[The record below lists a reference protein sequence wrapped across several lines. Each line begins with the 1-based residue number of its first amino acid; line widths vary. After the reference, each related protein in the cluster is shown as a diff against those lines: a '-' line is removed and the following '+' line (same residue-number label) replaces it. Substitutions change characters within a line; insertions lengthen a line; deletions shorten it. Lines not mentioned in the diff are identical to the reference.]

1 MYKKVYLY
9 AIIIF
14 LISVGAFLLPLSLRV
29 PIIDVITFVTAFI
42 ASFAF
47 FYLAIYSK
55 KVYQKYYPTLLF
67 LGFGLFFLALGDV
80 AWFILE
86 LLGQKPFPSI
96 ADILYILYYPL
107 FGIGLLIIPV
117 ERKTEKSKAIFDF
130 CIISAAIITMI
141 WIFLL
146 KPVIIS
152 GGSPIEVLV
161 SAIYIIGDFIVLLIL
176 IDFIINKI
184 GSVKS
189 RAINIFLAGIIIL
202 LLSDLLFSYGEFY
215 GFYYSGCLLDLGWI
229 IGYLLLAVS
238 TIEFTL
244 EDFETPVYSRKL
256 AWIMEHFPDFFILSL
271 FIVFLF
277 VIFNFNIKTSQS
289 FALAFL
295 IILSFAVGRHHAAL
309 LENRKLI
316 EALNAEKN
324 RAELYLEIAAWG
336 LIFLDDKAR
345 IQYVNRRGLEIL
357 EGGEKDV
364 KGKSWF
370 LNFVPADE
378 RLEREKKYFKH
389 IKEAKKGYKVT
400 GRVIT
405 CKGNEKIMEMIARP
419 IYENGEF
426 KGAII
431 AAEDMTK
438 LHHIRRKLEESE
450 KRYKGIFNTAPSI
463 ILSLDNNL
471 KIQDSNSMVSIL
483 GYKPKELIGK
493 NINDILEDKIKEPA
507 PGEYRIRKKDN
518 SILYA
523 KINFSRLEDEI
534 IVIIEDITP
543 LKKSIKEKELLLR
556 EIHHRVKNNLQ
567 IISSLLGM
575 QERKTSDQ
583 KFKNVLSSSRERI
596 KSIALLHEQLYHSTD
611 LASVKIKD
619 YIKNLVTKTLQA
631 YPTHIQIETDIEDT
645 SLNIETSLPIGLI
658 INELLTNTIK
668 HANAKNVEIRLKKT
682 NENLKLHYKDD
693 GKGLKKDEIQKSEGL
708 GWQLIKSLISQL
720 GGKLTIKN
728 KKGLDLMITFKE
740 LKYKKRY

>member
-1 MYKKVYLY
+1 VYKKVYLY

-400 GRVIT
+400 GRIIT
-405 CKGNEKIMEMIARP
+405 CKGNEKIMEMIDRP

-543 LKKSIKEKELLLR
+543 LKESIKEKELLLR

>member
-1 MYKKVYLY
+1 MYNKIYLY
-9 AIIIF
+9 AIIML
-14 LISVGAFLLPLSLRV
+14 LISFGAFLLPLGLRV
-29 PIIDVITFVTAFI
+29 PLIDIITFVTAFI

-55 KVYQKYYPTLLF
+55 KVYQKYYPTFLF

-86 LLGQKPFPSI
+86 LLGQEPFPSI

-107 FGIGLLIIPV
+107 FSIGLLIIPV
-117 ERKTEKSKAIFDF
+117 ERKTKKLKSIFDF
-130 CIISAAIITMI
+130 CITSAAVATII

-146 KPVIIS
+146 KPVILS
-152 GGSPIEVLV
+152 GGSPIEVLF
-161 SAIYIIGDFIVLLIL
+161 SAIYIIGDFIVLFIL
-176 IDFIINKI
+176 IDLIMNKI
-184 GSVKS
+184 GSLKS

-238 TIEFTL
+238 TVEFRL
-244 EDFETPVYSRKL
+244 EDFETPVYSLTRL
-256 AWIMEHFPDFFILSL
+256 NILEHFPDFFLLLL
-271 FIVFLF
+271 FALFLF
-277 VIFNFNIKTSQS
+277 VLFNFNIKTSQG
-289 FALAFL
+289 FAIAFL
-295 IILSFAVGRHHAAL
+295 IILSLAVGRQHAAL

-316 EALNAEKN
+316 EDLNAEKK

-336 LIFLDDKAR
+336 LIFLDDKGQ
-345 IQYVNRRGLEIL
+345 IQYINRRGLEIL
-357 EGGEKDV
+357 EGSEKDI
-364 KGKSWF
+364 KGKNWF
-370 LNFVPADE
+370 LNFMLADE

-389 IKEAKKGYKVT
+389 IKEAKGYNLT
-400 GRVIT
+400 GKVIT
-405 CKGNEKIMEMIARP
+405 CKGNEKIMQMTARP

-438 LHHIRRKLEESE
+438 LYHIRRKLEESE

-463 ILSLDNNL
+463 ILSLDNDL
-471 KIQDSNSMVSIL
+471 KIQDCNRMVSTL
-483 GYKPKELIGK
+483 GYKPNELIGK
-493 NINDILEDKIKEPA
+493 NINDILEDKIKEPT
-507 PGEYRIRKKDN
+507 PGEYRIKKKDDN
-518 SILYA
+518 ILYA
-523 KINFSRLEDEI
+523 TINFSKLEDEI
-534 IVIIEDITP
+534 IVVMEDITP
-543 LKKSIKEKELLLR
+543 LKESIREKELLLR

-567 IISSLLGM
+567 IISSLLSI

-583 KFKNVLSSSRERI
+583 NFKDILSSSKERI
-596 KSIALLHEQLYHSTD
+596 KSIALLHEQLYQSTD
-611 LASVKIKD
+611 LANVKIKD

-631 YPTHIQIETDIEDT
+631 YPTDTRIKTDIEDIT
-645 SLNIETSLPIGLI
+645 LNIETSLPIGLI
-658 INELLTNTIK
+658 INELLTNTTK
-668 HANAKNVEIRLKKT
+668 HANAKNVEIRLKKV
-682 NENLKLHYKDD
+682 NGNLTLHYKDD
-693 GKGLKKDEIQKSEGL
+693 GKGLTKDEIQKSEGL
-708 GWQLIKSLISQL
+708 GWQLITSLKDQL

>member
-1 MYKKVYLY
+1 VYKKVYLY

-405 CKGNEKIMEMIARP
+405 CKGNEKIMEMIDRP

>member
-1 MYKKVYLY
+1 MYNKVYLY
-9 AIIIF
+9 AIIML
-14 LISVGAFLLPLSLRV
+14 LISFGAFLLPLGLRV
-29 PIIDVITFVTAFI
+29 PIINIITFVTAFI

-55 KVYQKYYPTLLF
+55 KVYQKYYPTFLF

-80 AWFILE
+80 AWFILD
-86 LLGQKPFPSI
+86 LLGQEPFPSI

-107 FGIGLLIIPV
+107 FSIGLLIIPV
-117 ERKTEKSKAIFDF
+117 ERKTKKLKSIFDF
-130 CIISAAIITMI
+130 CITSAAVATIL

-146 KPVIIS
+146 KPVIFS

-161 SAIYIIGDFIVLLIL
+161 SAIYIIGDFIVLFIL
-176 IDFIINKI
+176 IDLIMNKI
-184 GSVKS
+184 GSLKF

-238 TIEFTL
+238 TVEFRL
-244 EDFETPVYSRKL
+244 EDFETPVYSLTRL
-256 AWIMEHFPDFFILSL
+256 NILEHFPDFFLLLL
-271 FIVFLF
+271 FALFLF
-277 VIFNFNIKTSQS
+277 VLFNFNIKTSQG
-289 FALAFL
+289 FAIAFL
-295 IILSFAVGRHHAAL
+295 IILSLVVGRQHAAL

-316 EALNAEKN
+316 EDLNAEKK

-336 LIFLDDKAR
+336 LIFLDDKGQ
-345 IQYVNRRGLEIL
+345 IQYINRRGLEIL
-357 EGGEKDV
+357 EGSEKDI
-364 KGKSWF
+364 KGKNWF
-370 LNFVPADE
+370 LNFMPADE

-389 IKEAKKGYKVT
+389 IKEAKGYNLT
-400 GRVIT
+400 GKVIT
-405 CKGNEKIMEMIARP
+405 CKGNEKIMQMTARP

-438 LHHIRRKLEESE
+438 LYHIRRKLEESE

-463 ILSLDNNL
+463 ILSLDNDL
-471 KIQDSNSMVSIL
+471 KIQDCNRMVSTL
-483 GYKPKELIGK
+483 GYKPNELIGK
-493 NINDILEDKIKEPA
+493 NINDILEDKIKEPT
-507 PGEYRIRKKDN
+507 PGEYRIKKKDDN
-518 SILYA
+518 ILYA
-523 KINFSRLEDEI
+523 KINFSKLEDEI
-534 IVIIEDITP
+534 IVVMEDITP
-543 LKKSIKEKELLLR
+543 LKESIREKELLLR

-567 IISSLLGM
+567 IISSLLSI

-583 KFKNVLSSSRERI
+583 NFKDILSSSKERI
-596 KSIALLHEQLYHSTD
+596 KSIALLHEQLYQSTD
-611 LASVKIKD
+611 LANVKIKD

-631 YPTHIQIETDIEDT
+631 YPTDTRIKTDIEDIT
-645 SLNIETSLPIGLI
+645 LNIETSLPIGLI

-668 HANAKNVEIRLKKT
+668 HANAKNVEIRLKKV
-682 NENLKLHYKDD
+682 NGNLTLHYKDD
-693 GKGLKKDEIQKSEGL
+693 GKGLTKDEIQKSEGL
-708 GWQLIKSLISQL
+708 GWQLITSLKDQL

>member
-1 MYKKVYLY
+1 MYNRIYLY
-9 AIIIF
+9 AIIML
-14 LISVGAFLLPLSLRV
+14 LISFGAFFLPLGLRV
-29 PIIDVITFVTAFI
+29 PIINIVTFVTAFM

-55 KVYQKYYPTLLF
+55 KVYQKYYPTFLF

-80 AWFILE
+80 AWFILD
-86 LLGQKPFPSI
+86 LLGQEPFPSI

-117 ERKTEKSKAIFDF
+117 ERKTEKLKSIFDF
-130 CIISAAIITMI
+130 CIVSAAVATIV

-146 KPVIIS
+146 KPVILS

-161 SAIYIIGDFIVLLIL
+161 SAIYIVGDFMVLFIL
-176 IDFIINKI
+176 IDLIMNKI
-184 GSVKS
+184 GSLKS
-189 RAINIFLAGIIIL
+189 RAITIFFAGIIVL

-238 TIEFTL
+238 TVEFRL
-244 EDFETPVYSRKL
+244 EDFETPLYSLTRL
-256 AWIMEHFPDFFILSL
+256 NILEHFPDFFLLLL
-271 FIVFLF
+271 FALFLF
-277 VIFNFNIKTSQS
+277 VLFNFNIKTSQS
-289 FALAFL
+289 FAIAFL
-295 IILSFAVGRHHAAL
+295 IILSLVVGRQHAAL

-316 EALNAEKN
+316 EDLNAEKK

-336 LIFLDDKAR
+336 LMFLDDKGQ
-345 IQYVNRRGLEIL
+345 IQYINRRGLEIL

-389 IKEAKKGYKVT
+389 VKEAKKGYNVT
-400 GRVIT
+400 GKVIT
-405 CKGNEKIMEMIARP
+405 CKGNEKIMQMTARP

-431 AAEDMTK
+431 AAEDITE
-438 LHHIRRKLEESE
+438 LYHIRRKLEESE
-450 KRYKGIFNTAPSI
+450 KRYRGIFNTAPSI
-463 ILSLDNNL
+463 ILSLDNDF
-471 KIQDSNSMVSIL
+471 KIQDCNRMVSTL
-483 GYKPKELIGK
+483 GYKPNELIGK
-493 NINDILEDKIKEPA
+493 NINDILEDKIKEPT
-507 PGEYRIRKKDN
+507 PGEYRIKKKDD

-523 KINFSRLEDEI
+523 KINFSKLEDEI
-534 IVIIEDITP
+534 IVVMEDITP
-543 LKKSIKEKELLLR
+543 LKESIREKELLLR

-567 IISSLLGM
+567 IISSLLSI

-583 KFKNVLSSSRERI
+583 NFKDVLSSSKERI
-596 KSIALLHEQLYHSTD
+596 KSIALLHEQLYQSTD
-611 LASVKIKD
+611 LANVKIKD
-619 YIKNLVTKTLQA
+619 YIKDLVRKTLQA
-631 YPTHIQIETDIEDT
+631 YPTDTRIETDIEDIT
-645 SLNIETSLPIGLI
+645 LNIETSLPIGLI

-668 HANAKNVEIRLKKT
+668 HANAKNVEIRLKKVNGDLT
-682 NENLKLHYKDD
+682 LHYKDD
-693 GKGLKKDEIQKSEGL
+693 GRGLTKDEIQKSEGL
-708 GWQLIKSLISQL
+708 GWQLIESLKDQL

-740 LKYKKRY
+740 LRYKKRY

>member
-400 GRVIT
+400 GRIIT
-405 CKGNEKIMEMIARP
+405 CKGNEKIMEMIDRP

-543 LKKSIKEKELLLR
+543 LKESIKEKELLLR

>member
-1 MYKKVYLY
+1 VYKKVYLY

-130 CIISAAIITMI
+130 CIISAAIITMV

-152 GGSPIEVLV
+152 GGSPIEILV

-244 EDFETPVYSRKL
+244 EDFETPVYSRKR

-543 LKKSIKEKELLLR
+543 LKESIKEKELLLR

-583 KFKNVLSSSRERI
+583 KFKDVLSSSRERI
-596 KSIALLHEQLYHSTD
+596 KSIALLHEQLYQSTD